1 MSKAIPG
8 GGGNDLM
15 LVAVLI
21 VGAMMYTRM
30 RGAVAGTPS
39 RTVYVPA
46 SAPASNGSGVA
57 QVATGVIG
65 ALGNWFS
72 SSGTNGL
79 PDTYNAS
86 PATGN
91 LNSFGL
97 YGPIGGTAEDPWYG

>member
-1 MSKAIPG
+1 MSRANTG

-15 LVAVLI
+15 LVAVLV

-30 RGAVAGTPS
+30 RGATAGTPV
-39 RTVYVPA
+39 RTVYAPA

-57 QVATGVIG
+57 QVATGIVG
-65 ALGNWFS
+65 ALGSWFS
-72 SSGTNGL
+72 SGSNSL
-79 PDTYNAS
+79 PDTYNGTS
-86 PATGN
+86 TT